1 MSLDDIKGLKS
12 GDALNNKELCEVFGC
27 SPQGGMRRAR
37 ATNTLVLISNH
48 VASIYDDRWIEDVFH
63 YTGMG
68 SEGDQS
74 LEFMQNRTLN
84 ESKNNGVNVHLFEV
98 FREQEYI
105 YTGEVILAGDVYK
118 EEQPDVKNNLRT
130 VYVFPLRLK
139 DNSAVVIDSN
149 TVILNYDLKIKKAKR
164 LSDAE
169 LSKRANTANRS
180 NGSRKIVS
188 TQYDRNPWVSENAKR
203 LANGICQLCDQP
215 APFINS
221 NGEPYL
227 ETHHII
233 WLAKGGEDSPQNTV
247 ALCPNCHRKMHVIDD
262 KKDVKKLQATA
273 LNASHK

>member
-12 GDALNNKELCEVFGC
+12 GDVLNNKRLCDVFGC
-27 SPQGGMRRAR
+27 SPQGGMRRAI

-48 VASIYDDRWIEDVFH
+48 VKSIYDDRWIDDVFH

-84 ESKNNGVNVHLFEV
+84 ESKYNGVNVHLFEV

-105 YTGEVILAGDVYK
+105 YTGEVVL
-118 EEQPDVKNNLRT
+118 
-130 VYVFPLRLK
+130 
-139 DNSAVVIDSN
+139 AVVIDSN
-149 TVILNYDLKIKKAKR
+149 TVIQNYDLKVKKAKR

-169 LSKRANTANRS
+169 LSKRANMANRS
-180 NGSRKIVS
+180 NGSRKTVS

-203 LANGICQLCDQP
+203 QANGICQLCKQP
-215 APFINS
+215 APFIKS

-227 ETHHII
+227 EAHHIV
-233 WLAKGGEDSPQNTV
+233 WLAKEGEDTPQNTV
-247 ALCPNCHRKMHVIDD
+247 ALCPNCHRKMHVLDD
-262 KKDVKKLQATA
+262 EKDIERLKLTAKKESTFE
-273 LNASHK
+273 